1 MNRGGLRATSVRECW
16 AETFKLKMP
25 QRHRDTEK
33 VRQSAGALMPLSNRF
48 LCVSAPLWLIALQEP
63 HWWDYPGLE
72 LWKFVNLALFA
83 GGLIYVLTRK
93 VKLGEAFK
101 TRRET
106 IKQELAR
113 AKQERDAA
121 LAKLKEVE
129 ERLARLGSEVSTIQE
144 RSQREAAEERERI
157 AKSTEVEVAKLG
169 ESAKREIERAG
180 KAAKHELRNYAAAT
194 SVRLA
199 EEIIRRE
206 MRPEDD
212 ARLLQRNVQELGG
225 APQ

>member
-1 MNRGGLRATSVRECW
+1 MFLTPV
-16 AETFKLKMP
+16 
-25 QRHRDTEK
+25 
-33 VRQSAGALMPLSNRF
+33 VLML
-48 LCVSAPLWLIALQEP
+48 LQEP
-63 HWWDYPGLE
+63 RWWDYPGVE
-72 LWKFVNLALFA
+72 LWKFVNLAIFV
-83 GGLIYVLTRK
+83 GGLVYLLTRK
-93 VKLGEAFK
+93 MKLGEAFK

-106 IKQELAR
+106 IKQELAK
-113 AKQERDAA
+113 AQQERDAA
-121 LAKLKEVE
+121 VAKLKEVE
-129 ERLARLGSEVSTIQE
+129 ERLARLDSEVSAIQE
-144 RSQREAAEERERI
+144 QSKREAAQERERI
-157 AKSTEVEVAKLG
+157 AKSTEGEIEKLG
-169 ESAKREIERAG
+169 ESAKREIENAG

>member
-1 MNRGGLRATSVRECW
+1 M
-16 AETFKLKMP
+16 K
-25 QRHRDTEK
+25 
-33 VRQSAGALMPLSNRF
+33 QSAGVLTPNRF

-63 HWWDYPGLE
+63 RWWDYPGFE
-72 LWKFVNLALFA
+72 LWKFVNLALFV
-83 GGLIYVLTRK
+83 GGLVYLLTRK
-93 VKLGEAFK
+93 MKLGEAFK
-101 TRRET
+101 TRRDT
-106 IKQELAR
+106 IKQELAK
-113 AKQERDAA
+113 AQQERDAA

-129 ERLARLGSEVSTIQE
+129 DRLARLDSEVSTIREQ
-144 RSQREAAEERERI
+144 SKREAAEESERI
-157 AKSTEVEVAKLG
+157 AKSTELEVARLS
-169 ESAKREIERAG
+169 EQAKREIERAG

-225 APQ
+225 SPQ